1 MTTAKP
7 SATTTQQPGQE
18 VRFRLPDPP
27 KREPDEMTS
36 YDHLHKLG
44 NAHYLAVA
52 LRQSRHHAGGS

>member
-27 KREPDEMTS
+27 SASPTR
-36 YDHLHKLG
+36 
-44 NAHYLAVA
+44 
-52 LRQSRHHAGGS
+52 